1 MTCQAPRGVIESCG
15 VSELPPVRGSA
26 HRERKCRMDRN
37 EYSYTPPRYQKPKME
52 WKKIKRIVILA
63 VVVLLAAAIGT
74 SCWYTVDEKQQAV
87 VTTFG
92 KVTNVTD
99 AGIHFKLPLG
109 IQQVQK
115 VDVNVYQ
122 KIELGYRTDKSN
134 DLGYDVIES
143 ESKMITGDYNIV
155 NVEFFVEYKVSDPV
169 KYLFSSYEP
178 EDILRN
184 LIQSQVR
191 NVVGSTNVDSVLT
204 DGKEAIQMQVKDLII
219 QTLEQYDIGLMLN
232 DVKIQDSDP
241 PTDEVT
247 AAFKNVETAKQGAE
261 TVVNE
266 AKAYQNAELPAAEA
280 QADQLLQNAAY
291 LKQKRINEALEQVAM
306 FEARYEEYA
315 QNPAITRSR
324 MYYEAIT
331 EALPDVKLYIDLSD
345 GEVTKVLPL
354 EDFMGS
360 GDTDSART
368 NSAAQN
374 QNEGGEN

>member
-1 MTCQAPRGVIESCG
+1 
-15 VSELPPVRGSA
+15 
-26 HRERKCRMDRN
+26 MDHN
-37 EYSYTPPRYQKPKME
+37 EYSYVPPKPKRPQLE
-52 WKKIKRIVILA
+52 PKKLKRWIILG
-63 VVVLLAAAIGT
+63 VVVLLAVAIGT
-74 SCWYTVDEKQQAV
+74 SCWYTVDEKEQAV

-92 KVTNVTD
+92 KVTDVTE

-115 VDVNVYQ
+115 VAVNTYQ
-122 KIELGYRTDKSN
+122 KIELGYRSDPYS
-134 DLGYDVIES
+134 DLGYEVVES

-219 QTLEQYDIGLMLN
+219 ETLEQYDIGLMLN
-232 DVKIQDSDP
+232 DVKIQDSEP
-241 PTDEVT
+241 PTEEVT
-247 AAFKNVETAKQGAE
+247 AAFKNVETAQQGAE

-280 QADQLLQNAAY
+280 QADQLIQNAEY
-291 LKQKRINEALEQVAM
+291 LKQKRINEAREQVAM

-331 EALPDVKLYIDLSD
+331 EALPDVQIYMDLSEGD
-345 GEVTKVLPL
+345 LVKVLPL
-354 EDFMGS
+354 DEFANAEEAGS
-360 GDTDSART
+360 VTSALIPDVT
-368 NSAAQN
+368 EEAGV
-374 QNEGGEN
+374 NE

>member
-1 MTCQAPRGVIESCG
+1 
-15 VSELPPVRGSA
+15 
-26 HRERKCRMDRN
+26 
-37 EYSYTPPRYQKPKME
+37 
-52 WKKIKRIVILA
+52 
-63 VVVLLAAAIGT
+63 
-74 SCWYTVDEKQQAV
+74 
-87 VTTFG
+87 
-92 KVTNVTD
+92 
-99 AGIHFKLPLG
+99 
-109 IQQVQK
+109 
-115 VDVNVYQ
+115 
-122 KIELGYRTDKSN
+122 
-134 DLGYDVIES
+134 
-143 ESKMITGDYNIV
+143 MITGDYNIV

-219 QTLEQYDIGLMLN
+219 ETLEQYDIGLMLN
-232 DVKIQDSDP
+232 DVKIQDSEP
-241 PTDEVT
+241 PTEEVT

-280 QADQLLQNAAY
+280 QADQLIQNAEY
-291 LKQKRINEALEQVAM
+291 LKQKRINEAREQVAM

-331 EALPDVKLYIDLSD
+331 EALPDIQIYMDLSEGD
-345 GEVTKVLPL
+345 LVKVLPL
-354 EDFMGS
+354 DEFANAEEAGS
-360 GDTDSART
+360 VTSALIPDVT
-368 NSAAQN
+368 EEAGV
-374 QNEGGEN
+374 NE